1 MTVKELL
8 LVILSAAVADNLV
21 LSGYFGFD
29 SSVLGG
35 SKKSFSL
42 CLGAVIIVSTL
53 ICNLLHGV
61 LVSMGVEYME
71 IMVFALVILIVC
83 AIAVKLMGEKAPSF
97 AMLTLN
103 SVLLGVTLTSRSMG
117 LVEALCYALGTAI
130 GFWVLL
136 EVFASLRLK
145 LNNPNV
151 PKAFKGMPIT
161 VLAAGIIAMAIYA
174 F

>member
-29 SSVLGG
+29 SSVLGAN
-35 SKKSFSL
+35 KKSFSL

-53 ICNLLHGV
+53 ICNLLGGV
-61 LVSMGVEYME
+61 LASVEYME
-71 IMVFALVILIVC
+71 IMVFALVILAVC
-83 AIAVKLMGEKAPSF
+83 ALTVKLMGEKAPSF
-97 AMLTLN
+97 ALLTLN
-103 SVLLGVTLTSRSMG
+103 SVLLGVALTSRSMG
-117 LVEALCYALGTAI
+117 IAEALCYAVGTAI

-145 LNNPNV
+145 LNSPNV

>member
-29 SSVLGG
+29 SSVLGAN
-35 SKKSFSL
+35 KKSFSL

-53 ICNLLHGV
+53 ICNLLGGV
-61 LVSMGVEYME
+61 LASVEYME
-71 IMVFALVILIVC
+71 IMVFALVILVVS
-83 AIAVKLMGEKAPSF
+83 AVAVKLMGEKAPSF

-103 SVLLGVTLTSRSMG
+103 SVLLGVALTSHSMG

>member
-53 ICNLLHGV
+53 ICNLLSGV
-61 LVSMGVEYME
+61 LASVEYME

>member
-29 SSVLGG
+29 SSVIGEN
-35 SKKSFSL
+35 KKSFALSV
-42 CLGAVIIVSTL
+42 GAVIIVSTL
-53 ICNLLHGV
+53 ICNLLSGI
-61 LVSMGVEYME
+61 LASVEYME
-71 IMVFALVILIVC
+71 IMVFALVILAVC
-83 AIAVKLMGEKAPSF
+83 ALTVKLMGEKAPSF

-103 SVLLGVTLTSRSMG
+103 SVLLGVALTSRSMG
-117 LVEALCYALGTAI
+117 IAEALCYAVGTAI

-145 LNNPNV
+145 LNSPNV

>member
-29 SSVLGG
+29 SSVLGAN
-35 SKKSFSL
+35 KKSFSL

-53 ICNLLHGV
+53 ICSLLHGV

-71 IMVFALVILIVC
+71 IMVFALVILLVS

-97 AMLTLN
+97 AWLSPATVWASWKLSAMHL
-103 SVLLGVTLTSRSMG
+103 VLPSASGCCLRYLH
-117 LVEALCYALGTAI
+117 L
-130 GFWVLL
+130 
-136 EVFASLRLK
+136 FASSS
-145 LNNPNV
+145 
-151 PKAFKGMPIT
+151 IT
-161 VLAAGIIAMAIYA
+161 PMSPRHSRACPSLFWLPASSPWQSTHSDEKISHP
-174 F
+174 